1 MMERVPQQL
10 RPFVLLAPGAVLL
23 ITLYWFD
30 YPNPDA
36 GAAYPAHAWST
47 AGAVAGWWLVLAALA
62 LIGRTQMIGWLALLS
77 ALAVASAEGDNATLL
92 TSPALPY
99 LGVLGACLVLV
110 LASSGAVLNNFS
122 RRERITWS
130 LVFAAIGIAV
140 IALNSIF
147 PRNPIWDGPVG
158 FWCASLVASPFFIWL

>member
-1 MMERVPQQL
+1 MTRAIPPPL
-10 RPFVLLAPGAVLL
+10 RPFLLVAPGTAILFIV
-23 ITLYWFD
+23 YWLDF
-30 YPNPDA
+30 PNPDM
-36 GAAYPAHAWST
+36 GVYPAHVWST
-47 AGAVAGWWLVLAALA
+47 VAAVAGWWLVLAALA

-158 FWCASLVASPFFIWL
+158 FWC